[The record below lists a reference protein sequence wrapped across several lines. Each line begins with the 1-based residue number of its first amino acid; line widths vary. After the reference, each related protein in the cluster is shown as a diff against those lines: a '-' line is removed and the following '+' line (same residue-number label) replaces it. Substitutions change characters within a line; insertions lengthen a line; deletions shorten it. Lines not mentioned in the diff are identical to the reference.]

1 MGIIYF
7 RLFLINHNK
16 NKLAY
21 LAFEEDFD
29 GVVVSVSVGVVAL
42 AVELPVG
49 FLGELW
55 RVQPMRG
62 REGLPSAQNHD
73 WSLRFIRR

>member
-1 MGIIYF
+1 M
-7 RLFLINHNK
+7 
-16 NKLAY
+16 AY

-73 WSLRFIRR
+73 WSLRFI